1 MSKKVPIIKR
11 PRKFEEIDETLGRA
25 IEQMDRENLR
35 VKETL
40 QSFAGQDEENGDE
53 TPSGDSVDSEAGQ
66 GEAAE

>member
-40 QSFAGQDEENGDE
+40 QSFAGQDEENGEE
-53 TPSGDSVDSEAGQ
+53 TPSGDRVDSEAGQ

>member
-40 QSFAGQDEENGDE
+40 QSFAGRDEENGEE
-53 TPSGDSVDSEAGQ
+53 TPSGDSVDSEPRQ